1 MPDTLPLGG
10 PVGHL
15 SRQTQPGTSIPA
27 HTHVGPQCQQEEQAG
42 PRATKTQ
49 DKEVTSECESMDS
62 VIHTEMLASQ
72 KNII

>member
-42 PRATKTQ
+42 PRATKNAPG
-49 DKEVTSECESMDS
+49 
-62 VIHTEMLASQ
+62 H
-72 KNII
+72 

>member
-42 PRATKTQ
+42 PRATKNAPGHWGLTRHH
-49 DKEVTSECESMDS
+49 VP
-62 VIHTEMLASQ
+62 
-72 KNII
+72 